1 MKHRKKAALL
11 LGAGAALGAAAAAA
25 GCVRITAKVLRRPA
39 EQPHKEPTGERAA
52 RIEQVRRQAAR
63 LVEQYPPEEVTIT
76 SDDGLALHG
85 LVFTPPDADKVAVLV
100 HGYHSSGLR
109 EFGSIAWYYIR
120 RGWRVL
126 LVDDRAHGQ
135 SEGDVIGFG
144 TLDRRDLLQWLRY
157 CSIRFGRQQPI
168 VMHGV
173 SMGAAT
179 VMMATGLDLPENVR
193 AAVAD
198 CGYTS
203 VWDEFDHVLH
213 RRHLPAALCLPLAD
227 WWARRRAGYGL
238 RECDA
243 SQELKQAAVPVL
255 FIHGEQDDFVPVWM
269 TEKNYDACS
278 TLKMKWI
285 CPGAG
290 HAESWFCDEAGY
302 TRAMDEFYA
311 AALRQ

>member
-11 LGAGAALGAAAAAA
+11 LGAGAGLGAAAAAA
-25 GCVRITAKVLRRPA
+25 GCVRTTAKVLRRPA

-302 TRAMDEFYA
+302 TRALDEFYA